1 MKRNALQAVIACK
14 CPKCRQGNMFQYN
27 SFLPGKFDKVEE
39 VCSHCGLR
47 YESEPGFFTGAM
59 YVSYALV
66 VAVLITI
73 FTALNILDLY
83 TPILAIGL
91 VVVSIVLLV
100 PVFFRYSRV
109 LFLHLFGNVQYDST
123 LNK

>member
-1 MKRNALQAVIACK
+1 
-14 CPKCRQGNMFQYN
+14 MFQYN

-39 VCSHCGLR
+39 TCSNCGLR

-83 TPILAIGL
+83 SPILAISL

-109 LFLHLFGNVQYDST
+109 LFLHVFGNVQYDST

>member
-1 MKRNALQAVIACK
+1 
-14 CPKCRQGNMFQYN
+14 MFQYN